1 VESLTSTAVNEP
13 ALLLSAEKV
22 AELLDISVRTLWR
35 LRATGKLPLPVRL
48 GGSVRWRAEE
58 IAVWI
63 QQGCPDPSKLIAGS
77 RI

>member
-1 VESLTSTAVNEP
+1 MESLAPTTANDP

-35 LRATGKLPLPVRL
+35 LRAAGKMPTPVRL
-48 GGSVRWRAEE
+48 GGSVRWRAQEV
-58 IAVWI
+58 AVWT
-63 QQGCPDPSKLIAGS
+63 QQGCPDPSKPMAGR